1 MSSAYWLPAIVGG
14 LVAAVSPLMLRPFL
28 RRIALFDV
36 PNERSSHDRPTLRAA
51 GIAQLL
57 GIMAAAL
64 TLFTA
69 AGPPAVTPTSAVILG
84 AAAAAGLLGLW
95 DDSLRGRGLG
105 VAVRAGLQLLIGG
118 VTAAWLAGL
127 AGAPWWAAA
136 VATLFVAAYINMVNF
151 MDGINGISALHG
163 LVAGATQFAIGV
175 AANLP
180 WLQAL
185 GLIIA
190 AAYLVFLP
198 WNVLGAGMFLGDV
211 GSYLLGAA
219 VGAGVVGAVFSGVPV
234 VVAVS
239 PTAIYLADTLA
250 TLARRAARGEPVLRA
265 HRTHA
270 YQRLTVTGLSHLQV
284 SLLVAVFSAGTAA
297 SGLLALVLG
306 LDSVLAAVLILVL
319 CALYLALPRLRGDR
333 LPPPPLLTLKEI
345 ELPRTVLPRAGF
357 QPTRWVVL
365 GASGFVGSALAEALE
380 LRGFE
385 VVRLSA
391 PRLSLS
397 PTDDA
402 HEVVAQARGSNDLG
416 PLSAVL
422 RGADVVVNAAGLA
435 TPDAP
440 ADDSLYGANALLPAL
455 LATAACDA
463 GVTRVIHLSSAAV
476 QGRRPRLDETLS
488 ASPFSSYSHSKALG
502 ERAFLAAVPAE
513 PDPDL
518 LVVRATSVQ
527 GPGRRTTESFRR
539 IAQSPL
545 ASVAAP
551 GTQPTVVSSIDGLVD
566 FVLRVGTS
574 PEPLG
579 PVLLQPW
586 EGYSVQEVLRAAGGQ
601 PRTLPRWLC
610 LSLLTCARVVGRV
623 VPEVAG
629 AGRRLEMMW
638 LGQGQDSAHGV
649 VFPAVSRQ
657 CLVAVLGSPH
667 SGASGSTER
676 EGR

>member
-1 MSSAYWLPAIVGG
+1 MSSAYWLPAVFGG
-14 LVAAVSPLMLRPFL
+14 FVAAVSPLMLRPFL
-28 RRIALFDV
+28 RRVAFLDV

-57 GIMAAAL
+57 GMVAAAVIL
-64 TLFTA
+64 WAWGA
-69 AGPPAVTPTSAVILG
+69 ALTPTSAVIFGVAL
-84 AAAAAGLLGLW
+84 AAGLLGLW

-118 VTAAWLAGL
+118 VAAAWLAGL

-136 VATLFVAAYINMVNF
+136 VATVFIAAYINMVNF

-175 AANLP
+175 AADLP

-190 AAYLVFLP
+190 ATYLVFLP

-270 YQRLTVTGLSHLQV
+270 YQRLTRTGLSHLQV
-284 SLLVAVFSAGTAA
+284 SLLVTAFSGGASAV
-297 SGLLALVLG
+297 GLL
-306 LDSVLAAVLILVL
+306 VLAVGFDPRLAAILIIGL
-319 CALYLALPRLRGDR
+319 CAIYLALPRLRGDQ
-333 LPPPPLLTLKEI
+333 LPPRPVLSLKEI
-345 ELPRTVLPRAGF
+345 EQPRSAPPRAGF
-357 QPTRWVVL
+357 QPTRWVIL
-365 GASGFVGSALAEALE
+365 GASGFIGSALAETLE
-380 LRGFE
+380 SRGLE
-385 VVRLSA
+385 VVRRSA
-391 PRLSLS
+391 PRLSLA

-402 HEVVAQARGSNDLG
+402 HEVVAQTRAADDLE
-416 PLSAVL
+416 PLSAML

-440 ADDSLYGANALLPAL
+440 SDDSLYGANALLPAL
-455 LATAACDA
+455 VAAAAYDA
-463 GVTRVIHLSSAAV
+463 GVPRVIHLSSAAV
-476 QGRRPRLDETLS
+476 QGRRPRLDETLEV
-488 ASPFSSYSHSKALG
+488 SPFSSYSHSKALG
-502 ERAFLAAVPAE
+502 ERAFLAAGPAE
-513 PDPDL
+513 RGPDL

-539 IAQSPL
+539 IARSPL

-551 GTQPTVVSSIDGLVD
+551 GTQPTVVSSIHGLVD
-566 FVLRVGTS
+566 FVLRVATS

-586 EGYSVQEVLRAAGGQ
+586 EGYSVQEVLRAAGGR

-610 LSLLTCARVVGRV
+610 LSLLTCARVVGQV

-638 LGQGQDSAHGV
+638 LGQGQESIYGQA
-649 VFPAVSRQ
+649 FPAVPRR
-657 CLVAVLGSPH
+657 CLESVLSP
-667 SGASGSTER
+667 GADA
-676 EGR
+676 